1 MKIKEIIVVE
11 GRDDTA
17 AINRAV
23 DAQTIETHGYGIRR
37 ETWELIDRAYSDP
50 ELGIIIFTDPDHAG
64 NEIRRRVRE
73 RCPGAKE
80 AFLTKADA
88 SRDGDIGIE
97 NATPEV
103 IRAALSKVAKAV
115 EMAEMAN
122 ATPGGV
128 AAGRPEFSKE
138 DLIKAG
144 LSGAPDSA
152 ERREALGKALGIGT
166 GNSGAFLKKLNYFGI
181 TREAFNEALLG
192 IDNKRA

>member
-1 MKIKEIIVVE
+1 MRIKEIIVVE

-23 DAQTIETHGYGIRR
+23 DAETIETHGYGIRK
-37 ETWELIDRAYSDP
+37 ETWELIDRAYGDP

-80 AFLTKADA
+80 AFLTRADA
-88 SRDGDIGIE
+88 SKDGDIGIE
-97 NATPEV
+97 NATPEAIV
-103 IRAALSKVAKAV
+103 EALSKVAEVAS
-115 EMAEMAN
+115 
-122 ATPGGV
+122 ATPVGV
-128 AAGRPEFSKE
+128 GENLPTFTKE
-138 DLIKAG
+138 DLIRNG
-144 LSGAPDSA
+144 LSGGADAA
-152 ERREALGKALGIGT
+152 ERREAVGKALGIGT

>member
-1 MKIKEIIVVE
+1 MIKVKEIIVVE
-11 GRDDTA
+11 GRDDTV

-23 DAQTIETHGYGIRR
+23 DAETIETHGYGIRK
-37 ETWELIDRAYSDP
+37 ETWELIDRAYNDS

-88 SRDGDIGIE
+88 SKDGDIGIE
-97 NATPEV
+97 NAAPEA
-103 IRAALSKVAKAV
+103 IIEALSKVV
-115 EMAEMAN
+115 N
-122 ATPGGV
+122 TTPEGV
-128 AAGRPEFSKE
+128 ADRSPKFTKE
-138 DLIKAG
+138 DLIKNG
-144 LSGAPDSA
+144 LSGAEDSA

-192 IDNKRA
+192 INNTRA